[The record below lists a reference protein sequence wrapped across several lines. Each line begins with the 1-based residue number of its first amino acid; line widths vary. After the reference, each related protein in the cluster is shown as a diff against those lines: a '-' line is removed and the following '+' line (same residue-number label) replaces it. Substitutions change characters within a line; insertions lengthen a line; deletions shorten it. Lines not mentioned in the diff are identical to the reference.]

1 MKNAWLGYLG
11 SFITLLGAV
20 VMIVAGRYILGSILI
35 LAAIGGVIVKYYLGK
50 KKY

>member
-11 SFITLLGAV
+11 SFITLLGGV
-20 VMIVAGRYILGSILI
+20 VMIVAERYVLGIILI
-35 LAAIGGVIVKYYLGK
+35 LAAIGGAVVKYYLGK

>member
-11 SFITLLGAV
+11 SFITLLGGV

-35 LAAIGGVIVKYYLGK
+35 LASIGGAVAKYYLSK